1 MFKATQRT
9 LIAVAVIVGASAP
22 SAAYARFDL
31 NPPPAATVSGQTQTA
46 NSPLVLSAQS
56 AETLRRDANLGPH
69 ENANPITAAAAIKK
83 QAEQI
88 AAAKAASPATDTRS
102 QANAG
107 ETLMTSF
114 QWGDAAIGAA
124 GMFLLLTAA
133 SVATIASRRWHHRAT
148 TN

>member
-31 NPPPAATVSGQTQTA
+31 NPPPAATVSGQTQTT
-46 NSPLVLSAQS
+46 NSPLVLAQS
-56 AETLRRDANLGPH
+56 AETLRRDANLGPR

-83 QAEQI
+83 QAQQI
-88 AAAKAASPATDTRS
+88 AAAKAASPATAALRS

-133 SVATIASRRWHHRAT
+133 SVATIASRRHHRAT